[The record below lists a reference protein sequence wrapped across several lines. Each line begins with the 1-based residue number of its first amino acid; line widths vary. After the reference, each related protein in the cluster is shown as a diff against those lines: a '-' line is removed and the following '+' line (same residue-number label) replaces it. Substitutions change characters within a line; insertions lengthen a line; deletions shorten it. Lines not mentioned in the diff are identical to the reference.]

1 MKVRFWGTRGSISK
15 AGKETLRYGGNT
27 SCVELRSAA
36 GAIIALDCGTGA
48 QGLGQELLRDGD
60 AARRGHI
67 LVSHT
72 HWDHIQGFPFFGPLF
87 HAGNEWDIYG
97 PRGLDSSLREALA
110 GQMQY
115 TYSPITLNHLGAE
128 IHYHDLV
135 EGTFEAGDVIVHAQY
150 MNHSALTLGYRLEAD
165 CATVVYATDH
175 EPHPLERGVD
185 GYQATGGED
194 DRHAEFVANADLL
207 IHDAQFTAEEYP
219 AKRGWGH
226 STIEYVVDVALA
238 GAVRHL
244 ALFHHDPM
252 RDDDSLDLLLE
263 RARERVLKAGG
274 SLDVFAAAEGE
285 SFEVDPAPASPPSRP
300 TPRVSAKTSPALV
313 EQEVLIAVT
322 NPEAV
327 VALSDAVRADGLSL
341 SIASDVEALSETARA
356 QHPSLLLVD
365 RNLSGRDALEIC
377 RNIRAEEGPWGSD
390 VPFVVVAESE
400 GDVDTD
406 AGTHSGVTDWLVAPF
421 SSAYARTRIRAWL
434 LRAACRW
441 QCAPFPEDEDKR
453 IRALHE
459 LGILDTAPEERFDRC
474 TRIAAALFDVPIAL
488 VSLVDTN
495 RQWFKSRYGLDVA
508 ETPREQAFCAHAIL
522 QEDILLIPDAL
533 LDDRFAENPLV
544 TGEPRVR
551 FYAGCPLSLADGSR
565 LGTLCL
571 IDHQPRDF
579 DQRRLALMRD
589 VARMIEREIT
599 GSTGAEM
606 PVPEPS
612 LTESG

>member
-36 GAIIALDCGTGA
+36 GTIIALDCGTGA

-60 AARRGHI
+60 AAKRGHI

-97 PRGLDSSLREALA
+97 PRGLDSSLREALS

-135 EGTFEAGDVIVHAQY
+135 EGTFEVGNVVVHAQY

-165 CATVVYATDH
+165 GTTVVYATDH
-175 EPHPLERGVD
+175 EPHSLKRGVN
-185 GYQATGGED
+185 GYRASGGED
-194 DRHAEFVANADLL
+194 DRHAEFAADADLL

-238 GAVRHL
+238 GAVRRL

-252 RDDDSLDLLLE
+252 RDDDSLDLLLD
-263 RARERVLKAGG
+263 RARERVIRMGG
-274 SLDVFAAAEGE
+274 SLDVFAATEGE
-285 SFEVDPAPASPPSRP
+285 SLDVEPAPASPPSRP
-300 TPRVSAKTSPALV
+300 ARSVSAKTSPALV

-322 NPEAV
+322 DPEAI

-341 SIASDVEALSETARA
+341 SIASDAEALSETARA
-356 QHPSLLLVD
+356 QQPSLLLVN

-377 RNIRAEEGPWGSD
+377 RELRTEEGAWSSD
-390 VPFVVVAESE
+390 VPFVVIAETE
-400 GDVDTD
+400 RDVDTD
-406 AGTHSGVTDWLVAPF
+406 AGTDSGVTDWLVAPF
-421 SSAYARTRIRAWL
+421 STAYARTRIRAWL

-441 QCAPFPEDEDKR
+441 QCAPFPEDEEER
-453 IRALHE
+453 IRALRE
-459 LGILDTAPEERFDRC
+459 LGILDTRPEERFDRC
-474 TRIAAALFDVPIAL
+474 TDSTSPRRHASKLFARTR
-488 VSLVDTN
+488 S
-495 RQWFKSRYGLDVA
+495 SRR
-508 ETPREQAFCAHAIL
+508 TSC
-522 QEDILLIPDAL
+522 
-533 LDDRFAENPLV
+533 
-544 TGEPRVR
+544 
-551 FYAGCPLSLADGSR
+551 
-565 LGTLCL
+565 
-571 IDHQPRDF
+571 
-579 DQRRLALMRD
+579 
-589 VARMIEREIT
+589 
-599 GSTGAEM
+599 
-606 PVPEPS
+606 
-612 LTESG
+612 